1 MNARHIPSLFA
12 DHFRDMDKMFVGFE
26 DQFDRLARLHHEA
39 TAVKA
44 PNYPPYNI
52 RKVEELKYVIEIAVA
67 GFRRDEIDIEYAEN
81 KLIVKGEINRDDKE
95 SADFLF
101 KGIADRSFTRTFVLD
116 DQVEIRGAA
125 LENGMLMIALERVIP
140 EEKKPKKID
149 LMDRIPNTYTL
160 ESNNG
165 NSKIT
170 SEKEAE

>member
-1 MNARHIPSLFA
+1 MTNVRHIPSLFA

-67 GFRRDEIDIEYAEN
+67 GFTRDNIDIEYAEN
-81 KLIVKGEINRDDKE
+81 KLVVTGNTGDKE

-149 LMDRIPNTYTL
+149 LMDSIPNTYTAL
-160 ESNNG
+160 ESKIG
-165 NSKIT
+165 NTKIT